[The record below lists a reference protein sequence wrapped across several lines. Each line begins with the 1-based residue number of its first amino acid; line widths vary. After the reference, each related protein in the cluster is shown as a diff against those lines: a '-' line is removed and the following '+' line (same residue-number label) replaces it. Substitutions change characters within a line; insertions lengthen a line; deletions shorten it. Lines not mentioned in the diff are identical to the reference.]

1 MDASRD
7 DHSEEEAVTPCTV
20 TTGFFVLGRCGRPSV
35 ADCPRC
41 RRRVCAE
48 HADPQ
53 SGTCPECAAAQGY
66 GSDDPH
72 DPTWIVRYR
81 RRHYEQA
88 HASYQG
94 GWTTYDDYD
103 RGAFNPGD
111 DWSYGSGDFG
121 AGDDGGFVDS

>member
-1 MDASRD
+1 M
-7 DHSEEEAVTPCTV
+7 TPCTV